1 MNIIGET
8 TQLLPKIYLLSVFGS
23 WSLKWTL
30 LIHKVLKIR
39 SIDLSINFSFFFF
52 FFFGLGI

>member
-52 FFFGLGI
+52 FGLGI